1 MKKILVSVDGSDN
14 SNRALLEAKMMGQCT
29 GADVDILNVI
39 KYQKVRPFIS
49 LNDESIQSMD
59 DLKILGE
66 KILNDA
72 EKLFDDFPGNVNL
85 KLRTGNPA
93 DVIMK
98 EAKEGDYD
106 LIVMGNRGLG
116 TFSRTLMGSVS
127 SKVLNHSNRNI
138 LIVK

>member
-14 SNRALLEAKMMGQCT
+14 ANRALLEAKMMGQCT
-29 GADVDILNVI
+29 GADVDILSVI
-39 KYQKVRPFIS
+39 RHQKIRPFVS
-49 LNDESIQSMD
+49 VNDESIKTMD
-59 DLKILGE
+59 DLKVLGE

-72 EKLFDDFPGNVNL
+72 EKLFDDFSGNVNL
-85 KLRTGNPA
+85 KLRTGDPA

-116 TFSRTLMGSVS
+116 TFSRTMMGSVS
-127 SKVLNHSNRNI
+127 NKVLNHSNRNI
-138 LIVK
+138 LIIK